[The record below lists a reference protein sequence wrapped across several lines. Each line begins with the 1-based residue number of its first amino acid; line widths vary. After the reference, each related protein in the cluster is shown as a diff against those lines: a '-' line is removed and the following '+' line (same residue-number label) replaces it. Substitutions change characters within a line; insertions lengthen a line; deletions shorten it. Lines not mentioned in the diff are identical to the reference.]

1 MADLRQ
7 IALSVAQDL
16 MTLEVNTVL
25 KPGMTARKPPAYPL
39 LLREIAEKYVATLVQ
54 LDAGP
59 APIPGNPTADTVH
72 IDAVHADDDSVAAVH
87 IDAVLQDAGAPAE
100 PPSPPPP
107 APEHDTV
114 IGQQLAEIAKTFPAF
129 PDLAASKEH
138 LADAIDALHPPADA
152 AAFERPC
159 QPEQSKADC
168 ANASVWK
175 NLFKAC
181 AKAATIL
188 LERTPAESPARAPLR
203 RIARESLWLVAF
215 LDWQHPEK
223 KLGRGFDLQPEDRM
237 RLRKLWN
244 LGGER
249 VVMQTTIH
257 LDGDVLNGIDPALL
271 LHPQFEAVKAL
282 HADGVGT
289 ALTHWRALFEAIC
302 TAFGK
307 LGDAFSNVL
316 DKRRG

>member
-7 IALSVAQDL
+7 IALSIAQDL

-39 LLREIAEKYVATLVQ
+39 LLREIAEKYVSVLMQFET
-54 LDAGP
+54 GP
-59 APIPGNPTADTVH
+59 ALQTPNSGEAPKIS
-72 IDAVHADDDSVAAVH
+72 DALSDLTSRFPKVEGHDDQS
-87 IDAVLQDAGAPAE
+87 
-100 PPSPPPP
+100 
-107 APEHDTV
+107 
-114 IGQQLAEIAKTFPAF
+114 
-129 PDLAASKEH
+129 
-138 LADAIDALHPPADA
+138 LADAIYNLHPPTDA
-152 AAFERPC
+152 ASFEKKIDTQQ
-159 QPEQSKADC
+159 QPSVAATSDKKAKKYPDDY
-168 ANASVWK
+168 VGVHLWIDV
-175 NLFKAC
+175 FDAC
-181 AKAATIL
+181 AEVAEKL
-188 LERTPAESPARAPLR
+188 LTHTPAESRAHAPLR
-203 RIARESLWLVAF
+203 RIARESRWLQAF
-215 LDWQHPEK
+215 LRWQHLPAPSLDK
-223 KLGRGFDLQPEDRM
+223 NLPAQGRGMDLQPEDRM
-237 RLRKLWN
+237 HLRKIWD

>member
-7 IALSVAQDL
+7 IALSIAQDL

-59 APIPGNPTADTVH
+59 APIPGNPTADTMH

-87 IDAVLQDAGAPAE
+87 IDAVLQDAAAPAE
-100 PPSPPPP
+100 PPAPPPP
-107 APEHDTV
+107 ASEHDTA
-114 IGQQLAEIAKTFPAF
+114 IGRALALIAQTFPGLDA
-129 PDLAASKEH
+129 PYGH
-138 LADAIDALHPPADA
+138 LADAIDALHPPGNA
-152 AAFERPC
+152 AAFESGAGPFDERFAGALLWATLFGSC
-159 QPEQSKADC
+159 AD
-168 ANASVWK
+168 V
-175 NLFKAC
+175 
-181 AKAATIL
+181 AATL
-188 LERTPAESPARAPLR
+188 LAQTPAESPARAPLR
-203 RIARESLWLVAF
+203 RIARESRWLQAF
-215 LDWQHPEK
+215 IGWQHLQTTP
-223 KLGRGFDLQPEDRM
+223 GRGFDLQPEDRM